1 MTDSTQRDQNLELE
15 HKFDISNSSFVL
27 LANARYYTRQDCTR
41 TLNLQMVNTY
51 QTPSRFYSLD
61 VLRGGLT
68 FFIIFFH
75 WQHFFYDGGQVS
87 EEFEYAAQPLFWLL
101 KPLYTQGIY
110 AVDFFFSLSGFI
122 FFWLYA
128 DPIRNGSVS
137 VAKYAALRFSRLYPL
152 HIATLLLVIVG
163 QYAAVAQTGG
173 YLVYQENDWYHL
185 LLNLFFI
192 NAWGFQDGFSFNG
205 PSWTVSVEVLMY
217 ISFFLLAYF
226 CKPRL
231 LLVAA
236 TLIAAIGFYIEFN
249 VDRPMG
255 MGFHSFFVGGVAY
268 ILYTKLMNLDLKRV
282 LAVLLPLSVILW
294 AIAITDMYMT
304 HGVSSSIQSVVPE
317 LFFHRVI
324 DFFDSSLFATIV
336 VIPLTIIVLAV
347 LETIRGSLGKRI
359 HVIGDM
365 SYALYLLHF
374 PLQILFILVAN
385 WLGVDRAFFYS
396 VTSVLLFY
404 IILWPL
410 SYLSYFYFEYPCQKY
425 LRRVLIKR

>member
-1 MTDSTQRDQNLELE
+1 MQSLPCVLFAPAGHYTGWPW
-15 HKFDISNSSFVL
+15 ISVL
-27 LANARYYTRQDCTR
+27 NPLMA
-41 TLNLQMVNTY
+41 NTY
-51 QTPSRFYSLD
+51 VTPARFYSLD

-87 EEFEYAAQPLFWLL
+87 PDFVLTDQPLFHIL

-128 DPIRNGSVS
+128 EPIRNGSVS
-137 VAKYAALRFSRLYPL
+137 AVKYAALRFSRLYPL
-152 HIATLLLVIVG
+152 HIVTLLMVIVG
-163 QYAAVAQTGG
+163 QYMVVAQTGS
-173 YLVYQENDWYHL
+173 YFVYQENDWYHL
-185 LLNLFFI
+185 MLNLLFI

-205 PSWTVSVEVLMY
+205 PAWTVSVEVLMY
-217 ISFFLLAYF
+217 ISFFLLAFF

-231 LLVAA
+231 LALAA
-236 TLIAAIGFYIEFN
+236 VVIASVGFYIEVN

-268 ILYTKLMNLDLKRV
+268 ILYTRLKSFELKRV
-282 LAVLLPLSVILW
+282 LLLLVPLLVGLW
-294 AIAITDMYMT
+294 AIAIADMY
-304 HGVSSSIQSVVPE
+304 SSTGIGGDIKAFLPGSALQQLLHV
-317 LFFHRVI
+317 
-324 DFFDSSLFATIV
+324 FDSSLFATIL
-336 VIPLTIIVLAV
+336 VIPLTIVVLAII
-347 LETIRGSLGKRI
+347 ETIRGSLGKRI

-374 PLQILFILVAN
+374 PLQILFILVIN
-385 WLGVDRAFFYS
+385 WLGIDRAFFYS
-396 VTSVLLFY
+396 VTSVLMFY
-404 IILWPL
+404 FILWPL